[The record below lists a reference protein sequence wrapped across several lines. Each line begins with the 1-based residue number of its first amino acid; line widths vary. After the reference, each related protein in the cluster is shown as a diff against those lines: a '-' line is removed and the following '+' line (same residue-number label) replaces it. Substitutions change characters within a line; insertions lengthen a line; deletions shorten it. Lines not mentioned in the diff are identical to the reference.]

1 MKQFNLQEYLKNPS
15 QKVALRSGS
24 DVRIICTDKK
34 GEFPI
39 VALVE
44 DDDDEGEFTICYR
57 KTGRFLIERESP
69 NDLIFATEKKSKFDP
84 KTLKPFDKVLVK
96 DDDTCNWRTDFYS
109 NKGKSKKFPYM
120 CVGVTCKYCIPYNN
134 NTKHL
139 VGTNDEAPEYYRYWE
154 K

>member
-1 MKQFNLQEYLKNPS
+1 MKEFNLQEYLKNPS
-15 QKVALRSGS
+15 QKVVLRSGS

-69 NDLIFATEKKSKFDP
+69 NDLVFAPIKREGWVNIFRNKEGSYTENSIYETEQRAKEVIGEKHK
-84 KTLKPFDKVLVK
+84 
-96 DDDTCNWRTDFYS
+96 NY
-109 NKGKSKKFPYM
+109 Y
-120 CVGVTCKYCIPYNN
+120 VTT
-134 NTKHL
+134 TKI
-139 VGTNDEAPEYYRYWE
+139 EWE
-154 K
+154 E